1 MIIDIII
8 IIYNVCVL
16 SHVQFFVAPW
26 AVAHQVPPSMEF
38 SRQEYWS
45 GLSFSTPGDLP
56 ERDQTLVSCV
66 SCIGRWILYHSH
78 HLGSHNHL

>member
-16 SHVQFFVAPW
+16 SHVQLFVAPW
-26 AVAHQVPPSMEF
+26 AVAHQVPLSMEF

-45 GLSFSTPGDLP
+45 GSFSTPGDLP